1 MSDLVIT
8 AEPPEA
14 EAPTP
19 GSTRRVI
26 AMLVCVALAALWFA
40 SAFALVQGGRNV
52 AVAATR
58 SAAPMV
64 QPTAQ
69 LQERAEAMSA
79 TQIRQISAESAEA
92 INAAIPV
99 ARGPNPAAS
108 AFGLGGAG
116 NIDRMRSLDCLTAA
130 IYYEAGVEPLDGQ
143 RAVAQVVLNRVRHPA
158 YPNTVCGVV
167 FEGAQRR
174 TGCQF
179 SFACD
184 GSLRRTP
191 VAAIWERA
199 RAVAAQALSGYVF
212 APVGLALNYHANYVV
227 PYWAS
232 SLVKNATIGRHIFY
246 VWRGNQG
253 RPGAFADRYA
263 GVEPAIAWRG
273 GFGQPGRT
281 ENAQLA
287 VAADRN
293 AAAIAAAEAAMNG
306 HGTPAD
312 VAAAN
317 SSVDSFQRAVLRR
330 YEPLQRESAA
340 AVISETTNAQPA
352 MSASQRWALTG
363 SSGASSTS
371 QQPLGRRPATA
382 AAPPSE
388 LQGVRRRGEPAPQ
401 QPAAPASGNDNSA
414 TVTR

>member
-1 MSDLVIT
+1 MSELAIP
-8 AEPPEA
+8 AELSEGD
-14 EAPTP
+14 APTP
-19 GSTRRVI
+19 ASTQRVV

-40 SAFALVQGGRNV
+40 AAFALIQGGRNV
-52 AVAATR
+52 AVSATR
-58 SAAPMV
+58 GAAPTL
-64 QPTAQ
+64 QPAAL

-79 TQIRQISAESAEA
+79 TQVRQISAESAEA
-92 INAAIPV
+92 LNASVPV
-99 ARGPNPAAS
+99 MRGPNPAAP
-108 AFGLGGAG
+108 AFGLASAGAV
-116 NIDRMRSLDCLTAA
+116 DRARSLDCLTAA

-191 VAAIWERA
+191 MPAVWERA
-199 RAVAAQALSGYVF
+199 RSVAAQALNGYVY

-232 SLVKNATIGRHIFY
+232 SLVKNATVGRHIFY
-246 VWRGNQG
+246 VWRGNMG

-263 GVEPAIAWRG
+263 GVEPVIAWRG
-273 GFGQPGRT
+273 GFGQPART
-281 ENAQLA
+281 DTQLA

-312 VAAAN
+312 IAAAN

-340 AVISETTNAQPA
+340 AVISESANAQPA

-363 SSGASSTS
+363 QGSATAV

-382 AAPPSE
+382 TALAPPGE
-388 LQGVRRRGEPAPQ
+388 LQGVRRRGDPAPQ
-401 QPAAPASGNDNSA
+401 QSAAPANGNNDSGS
-414 TVTR
+414 VTR

>member
-1 MSDLVIT
+1 MSELAIP
-8 AEPPEA
+8 AELSDG

-19 GSTRRVI
+19 ASTRRVI
-26 AMLVCVALAALWFA
+26 AMLVCVALGALWFA
-40 SAFALVQGGRNV
+40 AAFALVQGGRNV
-52 AVAATR
+52 AVSATR
-58 SAAPMV
+58 GAAPAV
-64 QPTAQ
+64 QPVAR
-69 LQERAEAMSA
+69 LQARAEAMTA
-79 TQIRQISAESAEA
+79 TQVRQISAESAEA
-92 INAAIPV
+92 INASVPV
-99 ARGPNPAAS
+99 VGGPNPAATS
-108 AFGLGGAG
+108 FGLASAS
-116 NIDRMRSLDCLTAA
+116 NIDRTRSLDCLTAA

-191 VAAIWERA
+191 MPAVWARA
-199 RAVAAQALSGYVF
+199 RSVAAQALSGYVF

-232 SLVKNATIGRHIFY
+232 SLVKNATVGHHIFY
-246 VWRGNQG
+246 IWRGMQG

-263 GVEPAIAWRG
+263 GAEPAIAWRG
-273 GFGQPGRT
+273 GFGQPTRAET
-281 ENAQLA
+281 QLA

-306 HGTPAD
+306 HGSPAD

-340 AVISETTNAQPA
+340 AVISETTRSQPA
-352 MSASQRWALTG
+352 LSASQRWALTG
-363 SSGASSTS
+363 GDGSVSS
-371 QQPLGRRPATA
+371 QQPLGRRPSA
-382 AAPPSE
+382 AAPAPPSE
-388 LQGVRRRGEPAPQ
+388 LQGVRRRGDPAP
-401 QPAAPASGNDNSA
+401 AAQASGTNDSA
-414 TVTR
+414 SVTR